1 MNRFTLLATAAALT
15 LVAAPAAQAADLLV
29 TQPAPVIYDSPAASG
44 AWDGVYLGV
53 FGGYGFGTA
62 DDTVDGRYGLE
73 DDELGLSGWL
83 VGATAGANFSLG
95 AGLVAGVAGDV
106 AWSNISGDY
115 GSFDYNVD
123 WTGSLR
129 GVVGVDAG
137 VFMPY
142 VTGGLA
148 FANGTANDGTTED
161 SQLHTGW
168 TAGIGTQ
175 VAVTDNMSLDVQYR
189 YSDYGSK
196 IYDLTGGNNDSVK
209 LTTNAITAGLNWK
222 F

>member
-1 MNRFTLLATAAALT
+1 MNRFTLLATAAALA

-29 TQPAPVIYDSPAASG
+29 TQPAPVIYDTPSASG

-53 FGGYGFGTA
+53 FGGYGFGTI
-62 DDTVDGRYGLE
+62 DDSTDSNYGLV
-73 DDELGLSGWL
+73 DDELGLNGWL

-106 AWSNISGDY
+106 AWSNISGEYDTI
-115 GSFDYNVD
+115 SYNVD

-129 GVVGVDAG
+129 GVLGVDAG

-142 VTGGLA
+142 VTAGVG
-148 FANGTANDGTTED
+148 FANGTASDGVETD

-196 IYDLTGGNNDSVK
+196 IYDLSANDDVK